1 MERGFTLWFTGL
13 SGAGKTT
20 LAEIVERTLKQRG
33 RRVEL
38 LDGDVVRTHL
48 SKGLGFSRED
58 RDINILRIGFVCRLL
73 ARNGVVAIASAI
85 SPYRET
91 RDQVRAMCDD
101 FVEVYVDTPLEECRR
116 RDVKGLYRRALT
128 GQVSA
133 FTGVSDPYEPPLA
146 AEITISTIGQSPEQS
161 AAAIIS
167 WLERRGY
174 LDFETLAPAY
184 SSSPAASPA
193 YAALERGVSESG
205 QNGQNSQNSQ
215 NGHSADDAL
224 ADPGAA
230 YSPDEEETVSARL
243 EALGYL

>member
-73 ARNGVVAIASAI
+73 ARNGVIAIASAI

-116 RDVKGLYRRALT
+116 RDVKGLYRQALT

-146 AEITISTIGQSPEQS
+146 AEITVSTIGQAPEQS

-174 LDFETLAPAY
+174 LDIETHAPAY
-184 SSSPAASPA
+184 SASAAPA
-193 YAALERGVSESG
+193 YTIPERVVSESG
-205 QNGQNSQNSQ
+205 QNGQN
-215 NGHSADDAL
+215 GHRADDAL
-224 ADPGAA
+224 ADPGVA